1 MAGFDA
7 AEQIILERSK
17 MIGNKQVDIWKPE
30 NAIINIFEGKHF
42 EDPDGLLP
50 LAVRQMQKLRE
61 WARPKDHI
69 PQDQFVN
76 GMPDIATQVNGY
88 EVMQK

>member
-17 MIGNKQVDIWKPE
+17 MIGNKEVDIWKPE
-30 NAIINIFEGKHF
+30 YAIINIFENKHF

-50 LAVRQMQKLRE
+50 LAVR
-61 WARPKDHI
+61 
-69 PQDQFVN
+69 
-76 GMPDIATQVNGY
+76 
-88 EVMQK
+88 